1 MNPDNVGSLPA
12 CQALVKARIMMETEK
27 VWYYDSP
34 SDSWD
39 IISYDDCCEEDNP
52 VPAPLMSELWRELP
66 INTRLQKGDT
76 ESWAWIESDEEEV
89 PFHNDNPCDALVA
102 LLIWVK
108 GEKK

>member
-39 IISYDDCCEEDNP
+39 AMYHATYRAANI
-52 VPAPLMSELWRELP
+52 A
-66 INTRLQKGDT
+66 
-76 ESWAWIESDEEEV
+76 
-89 PFHNDNPCDALVA
+89 
-102 LLIWVK
+102 
-108 GEKK
+108 GECI